1 MGEVY
6 RAHDTKLGRE
16 VALKVLP
23 EGVATDPERLKR
35 FEREAK
41 SLAALNH
48 PHIAQIYGFEDADPV
63 RALVMELVPGDS
75 LAARLERGPISLREA
90 LELARQ
96 IADGLEAAHDKGIIH
111 RDLKPG
117 NIQVTP
123 DGQAKILDFGL
134 AKALG
139 PEGASATADAI
150 DAPTITAGTRH
161 GVILG
166 TAAYM
171 SPEQA
176 RGLPV
181 DARADIWAFG
191 GVLYEML
198 AGARAFPGATAT
210 DVLVAIL
217 EREPDWTV
225 LPAATPPAIRALLQR
240 CLRKDARQRLH
251 HIADAKF
258 TIEEAIAAPGSK
270 DPGLHNQEGDPG
282 LHLVGPSAV
291 GSTHAGAAI
300 AVPPP
305 PRAVWRHPL
314 PLGLALLALALGGAL
329 AWSITR
335 SPAAAAREPQYLSLM
350 LPPGQE
356 LVGAFVAVSPDGRGI
371 VYAAAAEE
379 GPPGP
384 EGNVPRLYHRRLA
397 EPAPRPLPNTEGG
410 VALSFSPDGKW
421 LGFLSPADRTVK
433 KIALAG
439 GGPKVLAEGVSV
451 SDIGGGRW
459 TADDRIVFG
468 DLNGPLW
475 QVPAAGG
482 APELAVPRS
491 ALDADELGMVSPVPV
506 KAGFLFSANATPRP
520 YRIVAWVNGH
530 RRVLA
535 TQGGLPQLAGAGQLL
550 FARRASATQAD
561 LVAAAFDPD
570 RVELAGEPVSVFS
583 FAEAAGPIAYS
594 ISPAGTL
601 VYRGPRAN
609 PGGMTFAWLVKSDRP
624 TPPSPPPPRTASV
637 RGLRLSP
644 DGRRLLYGLTV
655 GRENRVVAVDSG
667 QWHDPNRGQRPGLL
681 GDLEPRRTARHLP
694 GALGQGRLW
703 ARLEACRRQWGRRAV
718 DRQPRLATAARR
730 DARWA
735 LPRLPG
741 IGRPRREESLRP
753 DLRLVAAATCA
764 PRRAAAPPA
773 DERQRETG
781 ASLPERPV
789 DGVRVRR
796 NRAGRGVG
804 ARVPSGPVGR
814 PRVGRRWH
822 RTPLGP
828 RWPDA
833 LLPRCHWHSP
843 ARGAGNAW

>member
-1 MGEVY
+1 MPLSPGTRVGQYEVLARLGAGGMGEVY

-459 TADDRIVFG
+459 TADDCIVFG

-561 LVAAAFDPD
+561 SGCRRVRPRPGGVGGRAGVRVLVRGSRRPH
-570 RVELAGEPVSVFS
+570 RLLNLAGRHPRV
-583 FAEAAGPIAYS
+583 
-594 ISPAGTL
+594 
-601 VYRGPRAN
+601 PRASRE
-609 PGGMTFAWLVKSDRP
+609 PGRDDLRVAGEERPPDAALAASASDSQRP
-624 TPPSPPPPRTASV
+624 RAPPVAGRPSP
-637 RGLRLSP
+637 
-644 DGRRLLYGLTV
+644 
-655 GRENRVVAVDSG
+655 
-667 QWHDPNRGQRPGLL
+667 
-681 GDLEPRRTARHLP
+681 
-694 GALGQGRLW
+694 
-703 ARLEACRRQWGRRAV
+703 
-718 DRQPRLATAARR
+718 
-730 DARWA
+730 
-735 LPRLPG
+735 
-741 IGRPRREESLRP
+741 SLRP
-753 DLRLVAAATCA
+753 D
-764 PRRAAAPPA
+764 RRAGESGRGRRFWPVARPESWSAARASGRPGA
-773 DERQRETG
+773 TTDG
-781 ASLPERPV
+781 ASSTRSP
-789 DGVRVRR
+789 
-796 NRAGRGVG
+796 RARTAMGSPGGLQTAVG
-804 ARVPSGPVGR
+804 PPSG
-814 PRVGRRWH
+814 
-822 RTPLGP
+822 
-828 RWPDA
+828 
-833 LLPRCHWHSP
+833 
-843 ARGAGNAW
+843 